1 MLPASTLTYANLVEG
16 KQISLEIQI
25 FLFWD
30 GLCQAQ
36 RGGCVAGSLGLPT
49 DVGWLAW
56 IFELRWLLN
65 LGSTTPKGVE
75 AAGASQFPRGITPS
89 SAS

>member
-1 MLPASTLTYANLVEG
+1 MPGSTLTYANLVEG
-16 KQISLEIQI
+16 RQISLEIQI
-25 FLFWD
+25 SLFWD
-30 GLCQAQ
+30 GLCQAG
-36 RGGCVAGSLGLPT
+36 RGRHVAGSLGLPM

-75 AAGASQFPRGITPS
+75 AAGASQFPQGITPS